1 MMAVRHQGDADTDL
15 LACLVHPPTHMY
27 GWTSAMPTLEARPRV
42 MLVFI
47 WVIPAVM
54 VLLISASPAVV
65 AATDRETD
73 AVRLEARVEDDA
85 FIPV

>member
-1 MMAVRHQGDADTDL
+1 
-15 LACLVHPPTHMY
+15 
-27 GWTSAMPTLEARPRV
+27 

-47 WVIPAVM
+47 WVMPAVM
-54 VLLISASPAVV
+54 VELSSVSPAVMVVLSSASPAVV

-73 AVRLEARVEDDA
+73 AVRLEARVEEDV